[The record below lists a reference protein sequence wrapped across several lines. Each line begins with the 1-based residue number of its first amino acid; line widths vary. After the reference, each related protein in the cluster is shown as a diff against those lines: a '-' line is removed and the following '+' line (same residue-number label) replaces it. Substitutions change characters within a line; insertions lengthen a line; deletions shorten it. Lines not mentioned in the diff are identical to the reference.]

1 MKLFERLSIA
11 ERYSEPFALVTLTS
25 INGITPRTEGRMA
38 VFADGSSFGT
48 IGGGAMERNAI
59 DSAIEAIKSGK
70 ARKINLKVKG
80 EGMAEL
86 YIDVPIKDRC
96 VVIVGAGHVAKA
108 MAKMLSFV
116 SWNVYVIDSR
126 RDIANDKDF
135 PNAKVIVDEDI
146 TKAFAQLD
154 ISSNTAIAITNPEDG
169 LKLMPLLGECNAFY
183 IGMLGSRKR
192 DFSLYGF
199 LHAPMGLD
207 LGGETPE
214 EVALSAV
221 SEILA
226 AFNKRKGGP
235 NSEFRK
241 NLVIVRGA
249 GDLATGTIVRLKKA
263 AYNVL
268 ALECDKPTVIRR
280 TISFANVYYD
290 GEMEIEGVKSILAKD
305 LSDALNL
312 MDSGYVPVLV
322 DAEGESIDILKPEVV
337 VDAIIAKKNL
347 GTTKDMANLVIALG
361 PGFNAGVDCHYV
373 IETKRG
379 HSLAK
384 IIDKG
389 EAAKNSGVPG
399 VIAGFG
405 KERVIHSPAAGTF
418 KCIKAIGDIVQKDDV
433 IAYVGNTPVLATIP
447 GCIRGL
453 LHDDLIVPEGFK
465 IADIDPREK
474 DAEWW
479 TISDKA
485 RAIGGSVLEVI
496 DAHMAKL

>member
-1 MKLFERLSIA
+1 MKLFERLSAA
-11 ERYSEPFALVTLTS
+11 ERYSEPFALVTLTA

-38 VFADGSSFGT
+38 VFPDGSSFGT

-59 DSAIEAIKSGK
+59 ESAKEAIFSGK
-70 ARKINLKVKG
+70 SKTINLKVKG

-86 YIDVPIKDRC
+86 YIDVPIKDRGM
-96 VVIVGAGHVAKA
+96 VIVGAGHVAKA
-108 MAKMLSFV
+108 MAQMLSFV
-116 SWNVYVIDSR
+116 SWRVYVIDSR
-126 RDIANDKDF
+126 RDIANEKDF
-135 PNAKVIVDEDI
+135 PNATVIVNEDI
-146 TKAFAQLD
+146 TKAFEEVD
-154 ISSNTAIAITNPEDG
+154 ITSNMAIAITNPEDG
-169 LKLMPLLGECNAFY
+169 MTLMPLLEKCNAFY

-192 DFSLYGF
+192 DFSGYGF

-214 EVALSAV
+214 EVAVSAV
-221 SEILA
+221 SEIIA

-263 AYNVL
+263 GYNVL

-290 GEMEIEGVKSILAKD
+290 GEMEIEGVKSVLAKD
-305 LSDALNL
+305 ISEALNL
-312 MDSGYVPVLV
+312 IDSGYVPVLV
-322 DAEGESIDILKPEVV
+322 DPDGVAIDTLKPEVV
-337 VDAIIAKKNL
+337 VDAIIAKRNL
-347 GTTKDMANLVIALG
+347 GTRIDMANLVVALG
-361 PGFNAGVDCHYV
+361 PGFDAGVDCHYV

-384 IIDKG
+384 IISDG

-405 KERVIHSPAAGTF
+405 KERVIHSPAAGIF
-418 KCIKAIGDIVQKDDV
+418 KGVRDIGDIVQKDEV
-433 IAYVGNTPVLATIP
+433 IAYVDDTPVYATIA

-453 LHDDLIVPEGFK
+453 LHDGLTVPEGFK
-465 IADIDPREK
+465 IADVDPREK